1 MRIST
6 YPEPYTFKVLPLI
19 TDFVVSNIALAY
31 STRMTKRNNIRGPA
45 IVLGLLVPVAF
56 TVFLLAAAP
65 GKKFLEASGTSSN
78 INPMSDIENM
88 YNAENIRCA
97 FGQVNCAI
105 FG

>member
-6 YPEPYTFKVLPLI
+6 HPKPHTHKVLLLI
-19 TDFVVSNIALAY
+19 TDFVVSNIAFAY
-31 STRMTKRNNIRGPA
+31 STRMTKRNNTRGPA
-45 IVLGLLVPVAF
+45 IVLVAF

-65 GKKFLEASGTSSN
+65 GKKFLKASGTIGD
-78 INPMSDIENM
+78 INPMSGIENM

-97 FGQVNCAI
+97 FGQVNCNI